1 MGDEDEWGCGRIG
14 GQLGQRLDQVLT
26 AAEAGIEQFRMIKGP
41 ITFKKKMLDAKHEY
55 ELDMERAGLPPA
67 PPIRPAAM
75 VETPAPGGTAAPGG
89 AAVAGAAAATADLDE
104 TKAVNTELSPDE
116 VTRTLNNLADLRDR
130 GAITVAEY
138 EAKKAELLSRL

>member
-1 MGDEDEWGCGRIG
+1 M
-14 GQLGQRLDQVLT
+14 
-26 AAEAGIEQFRMIKGP
+26 P
-41 ITFKKKMLDAKHEY
+41 IAWFQ
-55 ELDMERAGLPPA
+55 
-67 PPIRPAAM
+67 M

-130 GAITVAEY
+130 GAITAAEY